1 MANRYT
7 MSGARYN
14 VKSAV
19 YKMAENKF
27 KLYQQLPTT
36 GAEYIHA
43 FTHKGKQ
50 YLAVVNKFDVF
61 TSTSDVQVFI
71 WSSIVAAEVSV
82 VQVCR
87 EVVAKV
93 DYNFISGVSANS
105 VTMNL
110 LKK

>member
-1 MANRYT
+1 MDWDSFTTAGDVFIAVANRYII
-7 MSGARYN
+7 SGARYN

-19 YKMAENKF
+19 YKMAKNKF

-43 FTHKGKQ
+43 FTHNGKQ

-71 WSSIVAAEVSV
+71 WNSTVAAEDVGCSSV
-82 VQVCR
+82 QGGRC
-87 EVVAKV
+87 
-93 DYNFISGVSANS
+93 
-105 VTMNL
+105 
-110 LKK
+110 